1 MKEILQDIIKYTYGT
16 NEFDSFK
23 VIVENDTGKA
33 RVAASSKSMD
43 VFLKADVI
51 EPMTEFTIKDQE
63 TPNSIGFVNIDV
75 LSGYLRSPFFDNE
88 QAKIAVNTRKDGVI
102 TDIIF
107 TSPEGHRCSYRTLD
121 PVVAK
126 SKIKT
131 YKSVVSENEV
141 TFTFQPTEQFLRDF
155 SGIAGV
161 LGGFATNFNF
171 KVVDGL
177 LMIDLSGD
185 DNSATIPV
193 TSCDATLSSQ
203 NMFPIK
209 QMLTILKKAPSLD
222 NVLINIYDE
231 RGSLEILVKT
241 DHAVYTY
248 TLNSY

>member
-1 MKEILQDIIKYTYGT
+1 MKEVLQDIIKYTYGT

-51 EPMTEFTIKDQE
+51 EPMTEFTLKIKRHQ
-63 TPNSIGFVNIDV
+63 TLSV
-75 LSGYLRSPFFDNE
+75 LLTLTFFLVICVPHFFDNE
-88 QAKIAVNTRKDGVI
+88 AAKIAVNTRKDGVI

-161 LGGFATNFNF
+161 LGGFANSTSISASVFCSVF
-171 KVVDGL
+171 IL
-177 LMIDLSGD
+177 RLSLYSG
-185 DNSATIPV
+185 
-193 TSCDATLSSQ
+193 
-203 NMFPIK
+203 
-209 QMLTILKKAPSLD
+209 
-222 NVLINIYDE
+222 
-231 RGSLEILVKT
+231 
-241 DHAVYTY
+241 
-248 TLNSY
+248 